1 MRNNL
6 SYTTKLLMGL
16 SLISMAVLT
25 ILMIDRFTMIRKLS
39 EERAT
44 NNISTLGVILSEEIA
59 DDLGD
64 GDMAQARKTLRLA
77 AAQAHVVFISCVDPH
92 GLVMFSSDPAVENKT
107 NPHRD
112 SADIRRAE
120 EDVFIQSFPMNGR
133 PVRSSNTIQI
143 GFSLLSM
150 RRFLT
155 ATLRR
160 SLLINILGF
169 VAIFAVAGTIAN
181 ILLRP
186 LVEMKSVS
194 GRIAQ
199 GDFSARTKTTSP
211 DLIGALGRSLNDMA
225 TRLDQMTHH
234 LQDKIAAATRELA
247 LSNSDLARQQAE
259 LEESNRKLTELDR
272 AKTEFVSIVSH
283 ELQTPLTNIIGFAQT
298 IQKLQLPKEKIERYL
313 KIIEFEGRR
322 LAALIEDYLD
332 VSKIEMGS
340 FELRRTEFDMR
351 DLIKETVPV
360 IDVPPDI
367 TIPTALPA
375 QPCPLVA
382 DKDRLKQ
389 VIVNVLS
396 NAIRYTGPG
405 GAIAIRCE
413 DFSDR
418 VLVHIQDRGPGIPAD
433 DQKRVFEKFFR
444 RADDISKKSRGSGL
458 GLYIVKNII
467 ELHHGSVWIDS
478 APGEGSTFSFSL
490 PKEGAQ
496 P

>member
-1 MRNNL
+1 MRKNF
-6 SYTTKLLMGL
+6 SYNTKLLMGL

-25 ILMIDRFTMIRKLS
+25 ISMMDRFALIRKLS

-44 NNISTLGVILSEEIA
+44 SNINTLGVILSEEIA

-64 GDMAQARKTLRLA
+64 GDMVQARKTLTLA
-77 AAQAHVVFISCVDPH
+77 AAQSHVVFISCVDPR
-92 GLVMFSSDPAVENKT
+92 GLVLFSSEPAIENKS

-112 SADIRRAE
+112 SADIRHTE
-120 EDVFIQSFPMNGR
+120 QDVFIRSFSMNGR
-133 PVRSSNTIQI
+133 PSRSLDAIQV
-143 GFSLLSM
+143 GFSLQSM
-150 RRFLT
+150 RRYLMD
-155 ATLRR
+155 TLRR

-169 VAIFAVAGTIAN
+169 LAIFAVAGIISN
-181 ILLRP
+181 LLLRP
-186 LVEMKSVS
+186 LIEMKTIS

-199 GDFSARTKTTSP
+199 GDFSSRTKTTSP

-225 TRLDQMTHH
+225 ARLDQMTHH
-234 LQDKIAAATRELA
+234 LQDKIVAATRELA
-247 LSNSDLARQQAE
+247 LSNRDLARQQAE
-259 LEESNRKLTELDR
+259 LEDSNRKLTELDR
-272 AKTEFVSIVSH
+272 IKTEFVSIVSH
-283 ELQTPLTNIIGFAQT
+283 ELRTPLTSIIGFAQT
-298 IQKLQLPKEKIERYL
+298 IHKLQLPKEKNERYL
-313 KIIEFEGRR
+313 KIIESEGQR

-332 VSKIEMGS
+332 VSKMEMGS

-351 DLIKETVPV
+351 DLIKETVAS
-360 IDVPPDI
+360 IIVPAEI
-367 TIPTALPA
+367 TITTALPSKL
-375 QPCPLVA
+375 CPLVA

-413 DFSDR
+413 DFPGR
-418 VLVHIQDRGPGIPAD
+418 ILVHIQDRGPGIPAD
-433 DQKRVFEKFFR
+433 DQNRVFEKFFR
-444 RADDISKKSRGSGL
+444 RTDDASKKSRGSGL

-467 ELHHGSVWIDS
+467 ELHHGSVGIDS
-478 APGEGSTFSFSL
+478 APGAGSTFSFSL

>member
-1 MRNNL
+1 MGTAGKAGRAIITNCPGLPERNAG
-6 SYTTKLLMGL
+6 ST
-16 SLISMAVLT
+16 SV
-25 ILMIDRFTMIRKLS
+25 S
-39 EERAT
+39 E
-44 NNISTLGVILSEEIA
+44 S
-59 DDLGD
+59 
-64 GDMAQARKTLRLA
+64 
-77 AAQAHVVFISCVDPH
+77 VVVS
-92 GLVMFSSDPAVENKT
+92 
-107 NPHRD
+107 
-112 SADIRRAE
+112 
-120 EDVFIQSFPMNGR
+120 
-133 PVRSSNTIQI
+133 
-143 GFSLLSM
+143 
-150 RRFLT
+150 
-155 ATLRR
+155 
-160 SLLINILGF
+160 
-169 VAIFAVAGTIAN
+169 
-181 ILLRP
+181 
-186 LVEMKSVS
+186 SVS

-375 QPCPLVA
+375 QPC
-382 DKDRLKQ
+382 
-389 VIVNVLS
+389 
-396 NAIRYTGPG
+396 
-405 GAIAIRCE
+405 
-413 DFSDR
+413 
-418 VLVHIQDRGPGIPAD
+418 
-433 DQKRVFEKFFR
+433 
-444 RADDISKKSRGSGL
+444 
-458 GLYIVKNII
+458 
-467 ELHHGSVWIDS
+467 
-478 APGEGSTFSFSL
+478 
-490 PKEGAQ
+490 
-496 P
+496 

>member
-1 MRNNL
+1 
-6 SYTTKLLMGL
+6 
-16 SLISMAVLT
+16 
-25 ILMIDRFTMIRKLS
+25 
-39 EERAT
+39 
-44 NNISTLGVILSEEIA
+44 
-59 DDLGD
+59 
-64 GDMAQARKTLRLA
+64 
-77 AAQAHVVFISCVDPH
+77 
-92 GLVMFSSDPAVENKT
+92 
-107 NPHRD
+107 
-112 SADIRRAE
+112 
-120 EDVFIQSFPMNGR
+120 
-133 PVRSSNTIQI
+133 
-143 GFSLLSM
+143 
-150 RRFLT
+150 
-155 ATLRR
+155 
-160 SLLINILGF
+160 
-169 VAIFAVAGTIAN
+169 
-181 ILLRP
+181 
-186 LVEMKSVS
+186 
-194 GRIAQ
+194 
-199 GDFSARTKTTSP
+199 
-211 DLIGALGRSLNDMA
+211 
-225 TRLDQMTHH
+225 MTHH

-298 IQKLQLPKEKIERYL
+298 IQKLHLPKEKIERYL

-418 VLVHIQDRGPGIPAD
+418 VLVHIQDQGPGIPAD